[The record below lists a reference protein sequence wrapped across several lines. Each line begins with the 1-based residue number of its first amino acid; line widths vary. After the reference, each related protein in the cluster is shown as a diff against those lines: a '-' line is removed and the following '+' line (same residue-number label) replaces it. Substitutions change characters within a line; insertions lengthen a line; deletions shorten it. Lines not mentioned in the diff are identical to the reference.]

1 MAAMLKTAPA
11 TQLRLQMFRQPRCPD
26 CGGPLA
32 HGEGCET
39 CPVCGYSH
47 CGAGENLELRH
58 QNPFA
63 TSPRGGFAG
72 SRFLVL
78 GSRPPMIGV

>member
-1 MAAMLKTAPA
+1 MATMLKTVPA

-47 CGAGENLELRH
+47 CGA
-58 QNPFA
+58 
-63 TSPRGGFAG
+63 
-72 SRFLVL
+72 
-78 GSRPPMIGV
+78 